1 MSSASLAVLGGVP
14 AFAEKLHVG
23 RPNLG
28 DRERL
33 MERING
39 VLDRRWLS
47 NNGAC
52 VQEFERRIAELCG
65 VRHCIA
71 VCNGMVGLE
80 VVIRALDLK
89 GEVIVPAFT
98 FVATA
103 HALQWQ
109 QITPVF
115 ADVNP
120 CTHNLDPRSVERMIT
135 PRTTG
140 IIGVHLWGQPC
151 DVVELQRVADQ
162 HRLKLIYD
170 AAHAFGCAT
179 GGRKVGSFGA
189 AEVFSFH
196 ATKFVNSLEGGAIVT
211 NDGELARRC
220 RLMTHFGFLGFDEVG
235 YVGTNGK
242 MDEFSAAMGLTSLES
257 MAEFVAVNRANYV
270 AYQEGLAG
278 VPGVSL
284 LRYDA
289 PDTEYNCQ
297 YVVAEVHEAT
307 CPLSRDLLLDVLWAE
322 NVVARRYFYP
332 GVHRMEP
339 YRSLFPHARVL
350 VPETERIARRVLIL
364 PTGQCVDPATIRK
377 LCGIIRTALAQA
389 SEVRQRLVGSNLQL
403 HRVLA

>member
-1 MSSASLAVLGGVP
+1 M
-14 AFAEKLHVG
+14 G

-28 DRERL
+28 DRTRL
-33 MERING
+33 MERINA

-52 VQEFERRIAELCG
+52 VQEFERRIVELCG

-120 CTHNLDPRSVERMIT
+120 RTHNLDPLSVERMIT

-140 IIGVHLWGQPC
+140 ILGVHLWGQPC
-151 DVVELQRVADQ
+151 EHEKLQRVADQ
-162 HRLKLIYD
+162 HGLKLIYD
-170 AAHAFGCAT
+170 AAHAFGCGT

-211 NDGELARRC
+211 NDSELARRC
-220 RLMTHFGFLGFDEVG
+220 RLMTNFGFLGFDEVG

-242 MDEFSAAMGLTSLES
+242 MDEFSAAMGLTSLDN
-257 MAEFVAVNRANYV
+257 MAEFVAVNRANHV
-270 AYQEGLAG
+270 AYREGLSG
-278 VPGVSL
+278 VPGISL
-284 LRYDA
+284 LCYDV
-289 PDTEYNCQ
+289 PDTEYNHQ
-297 YVVAEVHEAT
+297 YVVAEVDEAR

-339 YRSLFPHARVL
+339 YRSLFPRAGEL

-364 PTGQCVDPATIRK
+364 PTGQCVDPAMIGK
-377 LCGIIRTALAQA
+377 LCGIIRTALSRA
-389 SEVRQRLVGSNLQL
+389 SEVRQRLVGSKQQL
-403 HRVLA
+403 HRALA

>member
-1 MSSASLAVLGGVP
+1 MRSASLVVLGGDP
-14 AFAEKLHVG
+14 AFPEKLHVG

-28 DRERL
+28 DRARL
-33 MERING
+33 LERING

-52 VQEFERRIAELCG
+52 VQEFEQRIAEFCG

-71 VCNGMVGLE
+71 VSNGMVGLE

-109 QITPVF
+109 QVTPVF
-115 ADVNP
+115 ADVDP
-120 CTHNLDPRSVERMIT
+120 RTHNLDPRSVERMIT

-151 DVVELQRVADQ
+151 EHEELQRVVDQ
-162 HRLKLIYD
+162 HGLKLVYD
-170 AAHAFGCAT
+170 AAHAFGCAV

-211 NDGELARRC
+211 NDDALARRC
-220 RLMTHFGFLGFDEVG
+220 RLMTNFGFLGFDQVG

-242 MDEFSAAMGLTSLES
+242 MDEFSAAMGLTSMES
-257 MAEFVAVNRANYV
+257 MADFVAVNRANH
-270 AYQEGLAG
+270 AIYQRELAG
-278 VPGVSL
+278 LPGISPLAYATPGV
-284 LRYDA
+284 D
-289 PDTEYNCQ
+289 YNHQ
-297 YVVAEVHEAT
+297 YVVAEVDEVE
-307 CPLSRDLLLDVLWAE
+307 CPLSRDLILDVLWAE
-322 NVVARRYFYP
+322 NVLARRYFYP

-339 YRSLFPHARVL
+339 YRTLFPEAWRG
-350 VPETERIARRVLIL
+350 VPQAERIARRVLIL
-364 PTGQCVDPATIRK
+364 PTGQCVDAVAITKVCSLVRAAVANAP
-377 LCGIIRTALAQA
+377 
-389 SEVRQRLVGSNLQL
+389 EVRRSVVGSAFQV
-403 HRVLA
+403 HRELI

>member
-1 MSSASLAVLGGVP
+1 MNNAALVVLGGAP
-14 AFAEKLHVG
+14 AFREKLHVG

-28 DRERL
+28 DRTRL
-33 MERING
+33 LERING

-52 VQEFERRIAELCG
+52 VQELERRVAEQCG

-103 HALQWQ
+103 HALHWQ
-109 QITPVF
+109 QVTPVF

-120 CTHNLDPRSVERMIT
+120 QTHNLDPRAVERMIT

-151 DVVELQRVADQ
+151 DLVELQRVADQ

-170 AAHAFGCAT
+170 AAHAFGCAR

-211 NDGELARRC
+211 NDDELARRC
-220 RLMTHFGFLGFDEVG
+220 RLMTNFGFLGFDRVG

-242 MDEFSAAMGLTSLES
+242 MDEFSAAMGLTSMES
-257 MAEFVAVNRANYV
+257 MADFMAINQANH
-270 AYQEGLAG
+270 AQYQRELAG
-278 VPGVSL
+278 VPGISL
-284 LRYDA
+284 LPYATPGVD
-289 PDTEYNCQ
+289 YNHQ
-297 YVVAEVHEAT
+297 YVVAEVDEAA

-339 YRSLFPHARVL
+339 YRTLFPEAWRN
-350 VPETERIARRVLIL
+350 VPQTERVARRVLIL
-364 PTGQCVDPATIRK
+364 PTGQCVDAAAITKICS
-377 LCGIIRTALAQA
+377 LIRTAVLEA
-389 SEVRQRLVGSNLQL
+389 SEVRRRVVGSPFQV
-403 HRVLA
+403 HRALI

>member
-1 MSSASLAVLGGVP
+1 MGTHLAVFGARS
-14 AFAEKLHVG
+14 AFVETLHVG

-28 DRERL
+28 DRARL
-33 MERING
+33 LERING

-52 VQEFERRIAELCG
+52 VQELERRIAELCG

-109 QITPVF
+109 QIAPVF
-115 ADVNP
+115 ADVDP
-120 CTHNLDPRSVERMIT
+120 RTHNLNPASVERLIS

-151 DVVELQRVADQ
+151 AVVELQQLAERHQ
-162 HRLKLIYD
+162 LKLIYD
-170 AAHAFGCAT
+170 AAHAFGCGV

-211 NDGELARRC
+211 SDGELARRC
-220 RLMTHFGFLGFDEVG
+220 RLMTNFGFLGFDQVG

-257 MAEFVAVNRANYV
+257 MADFVAINRANHAV
-270 AYQEGLAG
+270 YQRELAG

-284 LRYDA
+284 LPCATPGVD
-289 PDTEYNCQ
+289 YNHQ
-297 YVVAEVHEAT
+297 YVVAEVDEAQ
-307 CPLSRDLLLDVLWAE
+307 CPLSRDLILDVLWAE

-339 YRSLFPHARVL
+339 YRTLFPEAWRE
-350 VPETERIARRVLIL
+350 VPQAERIARRVLIL
-364 PTGQCVDPATIRK
+364 PTGQCVDAAAITKVCSLIRM
-377 LCGIIRTALAQA
+377 AVANA
-389 SEVRQRLVGSNLQL
+389 PEVRRRVVGSPFQV
-403 HRVLA
+403 HRELI

>member
-1 MSSASLAVLGGVP
+1 MRVSELAVFGGAP
-14 AFAEKLHVG
+14 AFAAKLHVG
-23 RPNLG
+23 RPNIG
-28 DRERL
+28 DRVRLFERL
-33 MERING
+33 NE

-47 NNGAC
+47 NNGVC
-52 VQEFERRIAELCG
+52 VQEFERHIAELCG

-80 VVIRALDLK
+80 VVIRALNLK

-115 ADVNP
+115 TDVNP
-120 CTHNLDPRSVERMIT
+120 QTHNLDPRSVERMIT

-151 DVVELQRVADQ
+151 DHEELQHVADQ

-170 AAHAFGCAT
+170 AAHAFGCGV

-211 NDGELARRC
+211 NDDELARRC
-220 RLMTHFGFLGFDEVG
+220 RLMTNFGFLGFDQVG

-257 MAEFVAVNRANYV
+257 MSDFVAINRANHA
-270 AYQEGLAG
+270 AYLRDLAG
-278 VPGVSL
+278 VPGISL
-284 LRYDA
+284 LPYTTPGVD
-289 PDTEYNCQ
+289 YNHQ
-297 YVVAEVHEAT
+297 YVVAEVDEGK

-339 YRSLFPHARVL
+339 YRTLFPEAWRAVPQAERV
-350 VPETERIARRVLIL
+350 ARRVLIL
-364 PTGQCVDPATIRK
+364 PTGQCMDTAAITKV
-377 LCGIIRTALAQA
+377 CVIIRAAVKQA
-389 SEVRQRLVGSNLQL
+389 PEVRRRVVGSPFQV
-403 HRVLA
+403 HRELI

>member
-1 MSSASLAVLGGVP
+1 MAVLGGSP
-14 AFAEKLHVG
+14 AVAEKLHVG

-28 DRERL
+28 DRTRL

-47 NNGAC
+47 NNGVC
-52 VQEFERRIAELCG
+52 VQDFERRIAGLCG

-71 VCNGMVGLE
+71 VCNGMIGLE

-109 QITPVF
+109 RITPVF

-120 CTHNLDPRSVERMIT
+120 HTHNLDPYSVERLIT

-151 DVVELQRVADQ
+151 AVDELQRVADR
-162 HRLKLIYD
+162 HGLKLIYD
-170 AAHAFGCAT
+170 AAHALSCSWQ
-179 GGRKVGSFGA
+179 GRKVGTFGA

-211 NDGELARRC
+211 NDDDLARRC
-220 RLMTHFGFLGFDEVG
+220 RLMINFGFRGFDQVDC
-235 YVGTNGK
+235 VGTNGK

-257 MAEFVAVNRANYV
+257 MGDFVAANRANHA
-270 AYQEGLAG
+270 AYQEGLSG
-278 VPGVSL
+278 VPGISL
-284 LRYDA
+284 LRLNA
-289 PDTEYNCQ
+289 PDTEYNYQ
-297 YVVAEVHEAT
+297 YVVAEVDET
-307 CPLSRDLLLDVLWAE
+307 VCPLARDFLLDVLWAE
-322 NVVARRYFYP
+322 NVMARRYFYP

-339 YRSLFPHARVL
+339 YRTLFPQAGAQ
-350 VPETERIARRVLIL
+350 VPETERIARRVLVL
-364 PTGQCVDPATIRK
+364 PTGQCVGREAILRVCE
-377 LCGIIRTALAQA
+377 LIRTAIRQAPEVLRALDNSPWRVHQQLA
-389 SEVRQRLVGSNLQL
+389 
-403 HRVLA
+403 